1 MVEQLP
7 PAISLL
13 LVDDEKV
20 FLDIMAQ
27 RLKRRGFAVATADD
41 GETALRH
48 LQTSAID
55 VVVLDVAMPG
65 MSGIETLQAI
75 KEQQP
80 LIEVVMLT
88 GQATVATAVE
98 AIRLGAFN
106 YLKKPCEIEDL
117 LAQIN
122 NALLRRRE
130 REARVLEVRMKPYL
144 ASDKRDEM
152 IAAILKE

>member
-1 MVEQLP
+1 MVERP
-7 PAISLL
+7 SPAISLL
-13 LVDDEKV
+13 LVDDEQV

-27 RLKRRGFAVATADD
+27 RLKRRGFSVLTAED
-41 GETALRH
+41 GESALRH
-48 LQTSAID
+48 LQTGAID

-75 KEQQP
+75 KERHP

-98 AIRLGAFN
+98 AIRQGAFN
-106 YLKKPCEIEDL
+106 YLKKPCEIDDL

-122 NALLRRRE
+122 NALLRRRD
-130 REARVLEVRMKPYL
+130 REARILEVRMKPYL

>member
-1 MVEQLP
+1 MVEQSP

-27 RLKRRGFAVATADD
+27 RLKRRGFTVTTADD
-41 GETALRH
+41 GATALRH
-48 LQTSAID
+48 LQAGVID

-75 KEQQP
+75 KKQQP

-98 AIRLGAFN
+98 AIRQGAFN

-130 REARVLEVRMKPYL
+130 REARILEVRMKPYL
-144 ASDKRDEM
+144 ASAKRDEM

>member
-1 MVEQLP
+1 MVEQSP

-13 LVDDEKV
+13 LVDDEQV

-27 RLKRRGFAVATADD
+27 RLKRRGFTVTTAND
-41 GETALRH
+41 GEAALRH
-48 LQTSAID
+48 LQAGVID

-75 KEQQP
+75 KKQQP
-80 LIEVVMLT
+80 LIEVIMLT

-98 AIRLGAFN
+98 AIRQGAFN

-130 REARVLEVRMKPYL
+130 REARILEVRMKPYL

>member
-1 MVEQLP
+1 MVEQAS

-13 LVDDEKV
+13 LVDDEQV

-27 RLKRRGFAVATADD
+27 RLKKRGFSVITAED
-41 GETALRH
+41 GEAALRH
-48 LQTSAID
+48 LQTGAVD

-75 KEQQP
+75 KKRHP

-98 AIRLGAFN
+98 AIRQGAFN
-106 YLKKPCEIEDL
+106 YLKKPCEIDDL

-122 NALLRRRE
+122 NALLRRRD
-130 REARVLEVRMKPYL
+130 REARILEVRMKPYL
-144 ASDKRDEM
+144 ARDKRDEM
-152 IAAILKE
+152 IAAILRE

>member
-1 MVEQLP
+1 MVEQSP

-13 LVDDEKV
+13 LVDDEQV

-27 RLKRRGFAVATADD
+27 RLKRRGFTVTTAND
-41 GETALRH
+41 GETALSH
-48 LQTSAID
+48 LQAGAID

-75 KEQQP
+75 KKQQP

-98 AIRLGAFN
+98 AIRQGAFN

-130 REARVLEVRMKPYL
+130 REARILEVRMKPYL

>member
-1 MVEQLP
+1 MVERP
-7 PAISLL
+7 SPAISLL
-13 LVDDEKV
+13 LVDDEQV

-27 RLKRRGFAVATADD
+27 RLKRRGFSVLTAED

-48 LQTSAID
+48 LQTGAID

-75 KEQQP
+75 KERHP

-98 AIRLGAFN
+98 AIRQGAFN
-106 YLKKPCEIEDL
+106 YLKKPCEIDDL

-122 NALLRRRE
+122 NALLRRRD
-130 REARVLEVRMKPYL
+130 REARILEVRMKPYL